1 MNLNELFTD
10 TPIDEKQ
17 IWAKSGQKVV
27 RKYRCTSGARKG
39 RIVAKP
45 GQCFAAPNIK
55 ARFNMKRTRARV
67 GKKMV
72 RLGESV
78 FASESNQTSSIKLL
92 ETRRRDEREK
102 RRLVVT
108 GGLHAVASRRWLA
121 GR

>member
-45 GQCFAAPNIK
+45 GNCFAAPNIK

-72 RLGESV
+72 RGVTTTVDTDQVDIDTDDKGDIEIKNKDASKPNNKRQLRPGASV
-78 FASESNQTSSIKLL
+78 KFNNENK
-92 ETRRRDEREK
+92 
-102 RRLVVT
+102 
-108 GGLHAVASRRWLA
+108 
-121 GR
+121 

>member
-1 MNLNELFTD
+1 MKANVENIEVETTSKEHKIECIIERSMNLNELFTD

-72 RLGESV
+72 RL
-78 FASESNQTSSIKLL
+78 A
-92 ETRRRDEREK
+92 RR
-102 RRLVVT
+102 
-108 GGLHAVASRRWLA
+108 S
-121 GR
+121 